1 VTKGFLCQIDQWHST
16 TTNDLHHLRPVLQR
30 VCWAIRASALR
41 RSTATARGP
50 QRDLLWRL
58 LSFLYLPLPFFCL
71 HPTCYPTG
79 QAYSTTVQ
87 LLISCNPRN
96 YGIILRNTC
105 IATSAPNTL
114 SFHCTTLTTCLA
126 VPPHRDSAAFTRY
139 ARPSSPPATVFF
151 GVDSC
156 ATQTWRVLVTVLQVR
171 LSIRPSVPVSTL
183 VGSSFG
189 DGCISPCTRYRWRG
203 RSPSP
208 FVI

>member
-1 VTKGFLCQIDQWHST
+1 MFVGLY
-16 TTNDLHHLRPVLQR
+16 
-30 VCWAIRASALR
+30 ARARYGVAQPLLE
-41 RSTATARGP
+41 GP
-50 QRDLLWRL
+50 NVIHCGGCYPFYTSPS
-58 LSFLYLPLPFFCL
+58 LSFCL
-71 HPTCYPTG
+71 HPTCYPTC

-96 YGIILRNTC
+96 CGIILRNRC

-114 SFHCTTLTTCLA
+114 SFHCTLTTCLA

-151 GVDSC
+151 FGVDSC
-156 ATQTWRVLVTVLQVR
+156 ATQTWCVLVTVLQVR

-208 FVI
+208 SVI